1 MKNGVKSVQAVAYDG
16 AGTVNCQVPN
26 DVFVNLTIQESK
38 FCKVAQLFIVSV
50 SLVRGF
56 LSEQSEQ
63 KKIFAT
69 YRTRAIITRSLY
81 TFYLIFERQ
90 KRLFKELFS

>member
-1 MKNGVKSVQAVAYDG
+1 MKNGVKNVQAMAYNG

-56 LSEQSEQ
+56 LGGTREN
-63 KKIFAT
+63 IFHIVWA
-69 YRTRAIITRSLY
+69 LY
-81 TFYLIFERQ
+81 NLKY
-90 KRLFKELFS
+90 